1 MRTRVTIV
9 AALVLAAPL
18 LAGCGGQ
25 SGDRQA
31 METKFEKID
40 FEFSTLETPNSV
52 HNQPHFRQT
61 TQRYIALVHQYEDLL
76 GNDEA
81 KRRLQQEADSIG
93 EYCLSCAG
101 ALQDAASKY

>member
-1 MRTRVTIV
+1 MRTRKLIV
-9 AALVLAAPL
+9 GAVVLAALL
-18 LAGCGGQ
+18 LAGCGGG
-25 SGDRQA
+25 SSDRNA

-52 HNQPHFRQT
+52 YNQPHFQKT
-61 TQRYIALVHQYEDLL
+61 TERYIALVHQYEDLL

-81 KRRLQQEADSIG
+81 KRRLQQEADSLS

-101 ALQDAASKY
+101 TLEDAASKY